1 MLNQDQVDFYA
12 ENGYLHLP
20 GILSAAEVAKLQAA
34 TDRLIEF
41 ASTLLVP
48 QPDYYYIRNPDT
60 GQDILRRINF
70 PGKRAVE
77 CQALY
82 GHPGILAITEG
93 LLGRDFIVADDALV
107 IKMPEYGA
115 PVPWHRDLATGVMHR
130 ASDSLAVLGVDL
142 DASTLDNGA
151 VYVVP
156 GSHKWDLVDIQDMVD
171 EHGFDIPGAAPVETQ
186 AGDVLVHA
194 ANLLHASRVGR
205 GGRVRRT
212 IYFGTFGI
220 DPYMHEYQAS
230 DTLVKLQMQYMF
242 RGIQLRR
249 KMAYSQAE
257 QPFAWKGSAA
267 WQVDL
272 DEADHVE
279 WGVPS
284 ARPY

>member
-1 MLNQDQVDFYA
+1 MLDQKQIEFYA

-20 GILSAAEVAKLQAA
+20 GVLSAAEVAQLQTA

-41 ASTLLVP
+41 ASSLQVP
-48 QPDYYYIRNPDT
+48 QPDYSYIRNPES
-60 GQDILRRINF
+60 GQEVLRRINF
-70 PGKRAVE
+70 PGKRSIE

-82 GHPGILAITEG
+82 GQPGMLAITEG

-130 ASDSLAVLGVDL
+130 ASDSLAVVGVDL
-142 DASTLDNGA
+142 DASTVENGA
-151 VYVVP
+151 VHVVP
-156 GSHKWDLVDIQDMVD
+156 GSHKWDMVDMQDMMD
-171 EHGFDIPGAAPVETQ
+171 EHGFNIPGAVAVETQ

-205 GGRVRRT
+205 GGRLRRT

-220 DPYMHEYQAS
+220 GPYMSEYEAS
-230 DTLVKLQMQYMF
+230 ASLVKLQMQYMF
-242 RGIQLRR
+242 RGIQLRQ
-249 KMAYSQAE
+249 KLAYLQGE

-267 WQVDL
+267 WQIDL
-272 DEADHVE
+272 DETDHVE

-284 ARPY
+284 ARPG

>member
-1 MLNQDQVDFYA
+1 MNTALTFPA
-12 ENGYLHLP
+12 RRRSKRRP
-20 GILSAAEVAKLQAA
+20 A
-34 TDRLIEF
+34 TYSFTPPIC
-41 ASTLLVP
+41 STP
-48 QPDYYYIRNPDT
+48 R
-60 GQDILRRINF
+60 G
-70 PGKRAVE
+70 
-77 CQALY
+77 
-82 GHPGILAITEG
+82 
-93 LLGRDFIVADDALV
+93 
-107 IKMPEYGA
+107 
-115 PVPWHRDLATGVMHR
+115 
-130 ASDSLAVLGVDL
+130 
-142 DASTLDNGA
+142 
-151 VYVVP
+151 
-156 GSHKWDLVDIQDMVD
+156 
-171 EHGFDIPGAAPVETQ
+171 
-186 AGDVLVHA
+186 
-194 ANLLHASRVGR
+194 VGR